1 MSEKQRINRLY
12 FVYNA
17 DSGTLAAIVDS
28 AKKLLSINGCP
39 LCSLTH
45 SLLGERTEWK
55 TCRDTIGVAVDYV
68 HRDELTPAMKAVIAN
83 EQLPCVLA
91 ESRHNL
97 ALLLTADTIRRCNG
111 SLADLRGRL
120 NIHAAMR
127 NLAFP
132 SDDVV
137 STIPTVNETATL
149 RVTPQPT
156 VRPAPRTTIQFT
168 TTQEPTE
175 RTGGGTSTHDIRG

>member
-1 MSEKQRINRLY
+1 MSEKQQISRLY

-45 SLLGERTEWK
+45 SLVGERTEWK
-55 TCRDTIGVAVDYV
+55 TCRDTMGVPVDYV
-68 HRDELTPAMKAVIAN
+68 HRDELTAAMKASIGN
-83 EQLPCVLA
+83 ETLPCVLA
-91 ESRHNL
+91 ESRDNL
-97 ALLLTADTIRRCNG
+97 SLLLTADTIRRCNG

-137 STIPTVNETATL
+137 STLPTVHETATL
-149 RVTPQPT
+149 HVTAQPIVRTDARAATQLAPPRDSTARV
-156 VRPAPRTTIQFT
+156 RDEA
-168 TTQEPTE
+168 
-175 RTGGGTSTHDIRG
+175 SN

>member
-1 MSEKQRINRLY
+1 MSERQVIQRLH

-45 SLLGERTEWK
+45 SLLGERAEWV
-55 TCRDTIGVAVDYV
+55 TCRDTIGVPIEYV
-68 HRDELTPAMKAVIAN
+68 HRDELTPPMKASIGS

-91 ESRHNL
+91 ESDNSMVL
-97 ALLLTADTIRRCNG
+97 ILTADTIRRCNG

-120 NIHAAMR
+120 GIHAAMR

-132 SDDVV
+132 TDA
-137 STIPTVNETATL
+137 ATSSAD
-149 RVTPQPT
+149 RPARQ
-156 VRPAPRTTIQFT
+156 VRPASTTASA
-168 TTQEPTE
+168 EL
-175 RTGGGTSTHDIRG
+175 RS

>member
-1 MSEKQRINRLY
+1 MPERQPISRLY

-17 DSGTLAAIVDS
+17 ESGTLAAIADS

-45 SLLGERTEWK
+45 SLFGERSEWK
-55 TCRDTIGVAVDYV
+55 TCRDTMGVAVDYV
-68 HRDELTPAMKAVIAN
+68 HRDELTPKLKACIGD
-83 EQLPCVLA
+83 EKLPCVVA
-91 ESRHNL
+91 ASHDNL

-111 SLADLRGRL
+111 SIADLRGRL

-132 SDDVV
+132 EETDVV
-137 STIPTVNETATL
+137 SPIPIASEAAKDRAVSQSRVRPDIGTATD
-149 RVTPQPT
+149 RSDA
-156 VRPAPRTTIQFT
+156 RR
-168 TTQEPTE
+168 
-175 RTGGGTSTHDIRG
+175 